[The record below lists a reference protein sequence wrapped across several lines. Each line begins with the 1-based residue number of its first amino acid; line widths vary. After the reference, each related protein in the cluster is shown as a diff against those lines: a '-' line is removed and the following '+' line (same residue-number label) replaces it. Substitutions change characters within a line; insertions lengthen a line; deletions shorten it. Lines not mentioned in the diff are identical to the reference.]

1 MNLSLK
7 PLALIVFLLFT
18 SSVPALGVSHDEI
31 GRYQAVAA
39 DAGEHEGLWIIDTK
53 TGESKY
59 CQTQSVQGLRLQVY
73 CRKSKDVK
81 E

>member
-1 MNLSLK
+1 MNLSPK
-7 PLALIVFLLFT
+7 PLALIASLLFA
-18 SSVPALGVSHDEI
+18 SSVFAVDVSHEGN

-59 CQTQSVQGLRLQVY
+59 CQTQSVRGLGLQVY